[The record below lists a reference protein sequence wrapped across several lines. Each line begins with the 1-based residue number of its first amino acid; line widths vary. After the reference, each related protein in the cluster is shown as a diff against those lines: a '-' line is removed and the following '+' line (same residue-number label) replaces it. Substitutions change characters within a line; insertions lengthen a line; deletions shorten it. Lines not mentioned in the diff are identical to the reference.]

1 VCVGGAAIS
10 GKGWWCDGNGGDGG
24 GGGAGSLV
32 RFLAPHL
39 WPERLGH
46 AA

>member
-10 GKGWWCDGNGGDGG
+10 GKKCWCDGNGGDGG

>member
-1 VCVGGAAIS
+1 VCVGGAAIC